1 MPTAHTRYDKPQDAD
16 SFDANFAPKKPRLDP
31 NQALRESAR
40 CLFCHDAPC
49 VQACPTGIDI
59 PLFIRQIHA
68 GQPEAAAKTIYDSN
82 WLGDACGQVCPT
94 AELCEGACVHVHQ
107 DLPAVDIGRLQA
119 YATEQVMDSASG
131 EHLYQPGAPIPLKVA
146 VIGGGPAGIAAA
158 CSLRRAGAEVELFEA
173 RESAGGL
180 NRYGVAPYKYSN
192 QDVQREIDW
201 LQAQFGF
208 TLHAEHPI
216 QGREAL
222 EDLEARFDR
231 IVLAVGLGPTRSLA
245 MSGEALEGAYGAVE
259 WIAALRNRRH
269 RWVVPDRVI
278 VLGGGNTA
286 IDAAAEAARCGAHTT
301 LVYRRSR
308 EAMKAY
314 GFEVEGA
321 RKDGV
326 HVLFHHQPVA
336 ILGTDRVRGVRFHRT
351 TEENGQLVEHP
362 ELALELPAAAVIRAT
377 GQHPAGDWADWV
389 PHLERDA
396 QGCILTNADGQT
408 GNPRY
413 YAAGDAVNGGAEVV
427 HAVAGA
433 QKAAE
438 ALVRDCRAGA

>member
-1 MPTAHTRYDKPQDAD
+1 MPSAHTRYEKARTAER
-16 SFDANFAPKKPRLDP
+16 FDANFAPKKPRLTDH
-31 NQALRESAR
+31 QAMQESAR

-49 VQACPTGIDI
+49 IQACPTGIDI
-59 PLFIRQIHA
+59 PLFIRQIQA

-94 AELCEGACVHVHQ
+94 SELCEGACVHVHQ
-107 DLPAVDIGRLQA
+107 DRPAVDIGRLQA
-119 YATEQVMDSASG
+119 YATAQVLDAASG
-131 EHLYQPGAPIPLKVA
+131 ETLYRPGPPIPLKVA
-146 VIGGGPAGIAAA
+146 VVGGGPAGIAAA
-158 CSLRRAGAEVELFEA
+158 CSLRRAGATVEVFEA
-173 RESAGGL
+173 REDAGGL

-192 QDVQREIDW
+192 EDVERELDW
-201 LQAQFGF
+201 LKAQFGF
-208 TLHAEHPI
+208 ALHTSHPI
-216 QGREAL
+216 VGREAL
-222 EDLEARFDR
+222 EALEERFDR
-231 IVLAVGLGPTRSLA
+231 IVLAVGLGPTRRLA
-245 MSGEALEGAYGAVE
+245 MPGEELQGAFGAVE
-259 WIAALRNRRH
+259 WIAALRSRRH
-269 RWVVPDRVI
+269 HWPVPDRVI

-308 EAMKAY
+308 EAMRAY

-336 ILGTDRVRGVRFHRT
+336 IMGSDTVTGVRFHRT
-351 TEENGQLVEHP
+351 SEEHGKLVEHP
-362 ELALELPAAAVIRAT
+362 ELALELPAQAVIRAT
-377 GQHPAGDWADWV
+377 GQHPAGDWAEWV
-389 PHLERDA
+389 PNLERDA
-396 QGCILTNADGQT
+396 RGRIRASGEGQT

-433 QKAAE
+433 QRAAE
-438 ALVRDCRAGA
+438 ALVRDWRARA